1 MQSCLIIP
9 CHNEAHRLDRKAVEV
24 FIQST
29 PTIDLMMVDDG
40 SVDSTAEVLQALKS
54 TTSGRL
60 HVLCLASNQGKAEAV
75 RAGVHAVLA
84 LNRFDVVG
92 FCDADL
98 ATPLSEM
105 VRLTEVLDER
115 NADMVFGCRLLRLG
129 ADIQRSKARHYLGRV
144 FATVVS
150 LMLGLPVYDTQCGAK
165 VFRAPIACELFQ
177 AEFSSRWLF
186 DVELLAR
193 YLQSYG
199 RELTLSKVIEA
210 PLKVWID
217 HPGSKLTLRDFLIA
231 PFELWRIR
239 RRYRTSHLSD

>member
-1 MQSCLIIP
+1 MKICLIIP
-9 CHNEAHRLDRKAVEV
+9 CHNEARRLDRKAVEA

-165 VFRAPIACELFQ
+165 VFRAPIACELFE

-210 PLKVWID
+210 PLNVWID
-217 HPGSKLTLRDFLIA
+217 HPGSKLALRDFLIA

>member
-9 CHNEAHRLDRKAVEV
+9 CHNEAHRLDRKAVEA

-29 PTIDLMMVDDG
+29 PTIDLMLVDDG
-40 SVDSTAEVLQALKS
+40 SVDSTAEVLQALKA
-54 TTSGRL
+54 TTNDRL

-75 RAGVHAVLA
+75 RAGMQAALA
-84 LNRFDVVG
+84 LHRFDVVG

-105 VRLTEVLDER
+105 VRLTEVLDEQD
-115 NADMVFGCRLLRLG
+115 ADIAFGCRLLRLG
-129 ADIQRSKARHYLGRV
+129 ADIHRSKTRHYLGRF

-150 LMLGLPVYDTQCGAK
+150 SILGLPLYDTQCGAK
-165 VFRAPIACELFQ
+165 VFRVSIACEIFR
-177 AEFSSRWLF
+177 AEFSSRWFF

-193 YLQSYG
+193 YRQTYG
-199 RELTLSKVIEA
+199 REATLRKVIEI
-210 PLKVWID
+210 PLRTWID
-217 HPGSKLTLRDFLIA
+217 QPGSKLALWDFLMA

-239 RRYRTSHLSD
+239 RRYRAPHLTD

>member
-9 CHNEAHRLDRKAVEV
+9 CHNEADRLDRKAVEAFV
-24 FIQST
+24 QST

-40 SVDSTAEVLQALKS
+40 SDDATAEVLQALKN
-54 TTSGRL
+54 TTTRRV
-60 HVLCLASNQGKAEAV
+60 HVLFLPSNQGKAKAV
-75 RAGVHAVLA
+75 RAGVQAALA

-105 VRLTEVLDER
+105 VRLTELLDKQD
-115 NADMVFGCRLLRLG
+115 ADMVFGCRLLRLG
-129 ADIQRSKARHYLGRV
+129 ADIRRSKFRHYLGRI

-150 LMLGLPVYDTQCGAK
+150 SMHDLPVYDTQCGAK
-165 VFRAPIACELFQ
+165 VFRAPIACVIFE
-177 AEFSSRWLF
+177 AEFSTRWLF

-193 YLQSYG
+193 YLQSYD
-199 RELTLSKVIEA
+199 REFILSKVIEV

-217 HPGSKLTLRDFLIA
+217 RPDSKLTLHDFLMA
-231 PFELWRIR
+231 PFELWRIW
-239 RRYRTSHLSD
+239 RRYRTS

>member
-1 MQSCLIIP
+1 MP
-9 CHNEAHRLDRKAVEV
+9 CHNEARRLDRKAVEA

-54 TTSGRL
+54 ATSGRL
-60 HVLCLASNQGKAEAV
+60 HVLCLARNQGKAEAV

-105 VRLTEVLDER
+105 VRLTEVLDEH

-150 LMLGLPVYDTQCGAK
+150 SMLGLPVYDTQCGAK
-165 VFRAPIACELFQ
+165 VFRAPIARELFE

-193 YLQSYG
+193 YLQSYD
-199 RELTLSKVIEA
+199 RELTLSKVIEV
-210 PLKVWID
+210 PLNVWVD
-217 HPGSKLTLRDFLIA
+217 HPGSKLALSDFLIA

>member
-9 CHNEAHRLDRKAVEV
+9 CHNEAHRLDRKAVEA

-40 SVDSTAEVLQALKS
+40 SVDSTVEILQALRS

-115 NADMVFGCRLLRLG
+115 DADMIYGCRLLRLG
-129 ADIQRSKARHYLGRV
+129 ADIHRSKTRHYLGRL

-150 LMLGLPVYDTQCGAK
+150 SMLGLPVYDTQCGAK
-165 VFRAPIACELFQ
+165 VFRAAIACELFE

-210 PLKVWID
+210 PLNVWID
-217 HPGSKLTLRDFLIA
+217 HPGSKLALRDFLLA

-239 RRYRTSHLSD
+239 RRYRVPHLKN

>member
-9 CHNEAHRLDRKAVEV
+9 CHNEAHRLDRKAVEA

-54 TTSGRL
+54 TTNDRL
-60 HVLCLASNQGKAEAV
+60 HVRCLASNQGKAEAV
-75 RAGVHAVLA
+75 RAGMQAALA
-84 LNRFDVVG
+84 LNRFNVVG

-105 VRLTEVLDER
+105 VRLTEVLDEQD
-115 NADMVFGCRLLRLG
+115 ADMVFGCRLLRLG
-129 ADIQRSKARHYLGRV
+129 ADIHRSQTRHYLGRF

-150 LMLGLPVYDTQCGAK
+150 SILGLPVYDTQCGAK
-165 VFRAPIACELFQ
+165 VFRVSIACEIFR
-177 AEFSSRWLF
+177 AEFSSRWFF

-193 YLQSYG
+193 YRQTYG
-199 RELTLSKVIEA
+199 REATLRKVIEV
-210 PLKVWID
+210 PLRTWID
-217 HPGSKLTLRDFLIA
+217 QPGSKLALRDFLMA

-239 RRYRTSHLSD
+239 RRYRAPHLTD

>member
-1 MQSCLIIP
+1 MKVCLIIP
-9 CHNEAHRLDRKAVEV
+9 CHNEARRLDRTAFEELIRSTRHVE
-24 FIQST
+24 
-29 PTIDLMMVDDG
+29 LMMVDDG
-40 SVDSTAEVLQALKS
+40 SVDGTADIGRELEA
-54 TTSGRL
+54 TFPDRL
-60 HVLCLASNQGKAEAV
+60 HCLSLPSNQGKAEAV
-75 RAGVHAVLA
+75 RAGVQAALA

-115 NADMVFGCRLLRLG
+115 DADMVFGCRLLRLG
-129 ADIQRSKARHYLGRV
+129 ADIHRSKTRHYLGRV

-150 LMLGLPVYDTQCGAK
+150 SMLDLPVYDTQCGAK
-165 VFRAPIACELFQ
+165 VFRAPIACELFE

-210 PLKVWID
+210 PLNVWID
-217 HPGSKLTLRDFLIA
+217 HPGSKLALRDFLIA
-231 PFELWRIR
+231 PFDLWRIR
-239 RRYRTSHLSD
+239 RRYRTSCLSD

>member
-1 MQSCLIIP
+1 MKICLIIP
-9 CHNEAHRLDRKAVEV
+9 CHNEAGRLDRTALEELIRLTRHVE
-24 FIQST
+24 
-29 PTIDLMMVDDG
+29 LMMVDDG
-40 SVDSTAEVLQALKS
+40 SVDGTADIVTELEAAFPD
-54 TTSGRL
+54 RL
-60 HVLCLASNQGKAEAV
+60 HCLRLPSNQGKAEAV
-75 RAGVHAVLA
+75 RAGVHAVLS

-105 VRLTEVLDER
+105 IRLTEVLDEH
-115 NADMVFGCRLLRLG
+115 NADIVFGCRLLRLG
-129 ADIQRSKARHYLGRV
+129 ADIRRSKTRHYLGRF

-165 VFRAPIACELFQ
+165 VFRAPIACELFE
-177 AEFSSRWLF
+177 AGFSSRWLF

-199 RELTLSKVIEA
+199 RELTLSKVIEV
-210 PLKVWID
+210 PLNAWID
-217 HPGSKLTLRDFLIA
+217 HPGSKLALRDFLIA

>member
-1 MQSCLIIP
+1 MKVCLIIP
-9 CHNEAHRLDRKAVEV
+9 CHNEARRLDRTAFEELIRSTRYVE
-24 FIQST
+24 
-29 PTIDLMMVDDG
+29 LMMVDDG
-40 SVDSTAEVLQALKS
+40 SVDGTADIGRELEA
-54 TTSGRL
+54 TFPDRL
-60 HVLCLASNQGKAEAV
+60 HCLSLPSNQGKAEAV
-75 RAGVHAVLA
+75 RAGVQAALA

-115 NADMVFGCRLLRLG
+115 DADMVFGCRLLRLG
-129 ADIQRSKARHYLGRV
+129 ADIHRSKARHYLGRV

-150 LMLGLPVYDTQCGAK
+150 SMLDLPVYDTQCGAK
-165 VFRAPIACELFQ
+165 VFRAPIACELFA

-193 YLQSYG
+193 YLHSYG
-199 RELTLSKVIEA
+199 RESALSKVIEA
-210 PLKVWID
+210 PLNVWID
-217 HPGSKLTLRDFLIA
+217 HPGSKLALRDFLIA

-239 RRYRTSHLSD
+239 RRYLTSHLSD

>member
-9 CHNEAHRLDRKAVEV
+9 CHNEAHRLDRKAVEA

-40 SVDSTAEVLQALKS
+40 SVDSTAEVLQVLES
-54 TTSGRL
+54 TTNGRL

-75 RAGVHAVLA
+75 RAGVQAALA
-84 LNRFDVVG
+84 LDRFDAVG

-105 VRLTEVLDER
+105 VRLTEVLDEQD
-115 NADMVFGCRLLRLG
+115 ADIVFGCRLLRLG
-129 ADIQRSKARHYLGRV
+129 ADIHRSGTRHYLGRF

-150 LMLGLPVYDTQCGAK
+150 SILGLPVYDTQCGAK
-165 VFRAPIACELFQ
+165 VFRVSIACEIFR
-177 AEFSSRWLF
+177 AEFSSRWFF
-186 DVELLAR
+186 DVEFLAR
-193 YLQSYG
+193 YRQTYG
-199 RELTLSKVIEA
+199 REATLRMVIEI
-210 PLKVWID
+210 PLRTWID
-217 HPGSKLTLRDFLIA
+217 QPGSKLALREFLMA

-239 RRYRTSHLSD
+239 RRYRVPHLTD

>member
-9 CHNEAHRLDRKAVEV
+9 CHNEAHRLDRKAVEA

-54 TTSGRL
+54 TTNDRL
-60 HVLCLASNQGKAEAV
+60 HVRCLASNQGKAEAV
-75 RAGVHAVLA
+75 RAGMQAALA
-84 LNRFDVVG
+84 LDRFDVVG
-92 FCDADL
+92 FCDADF

-105 VRLTEVLDER
+105 VRLTEVLDEQD
-115 NADMVFGCRLLRLG
+115 ADIAFGCRLLRLG
-129 ADIQRSKARHYLGRV
+129 ADIHRSKTRHYLGRF

-150 LMLGLPVYDTQCGAK
+150 SILGLPVYDTQCGAK
-165 VFRAPIACELFQ
+165 VFRVSIACEIFR
-177 AEFSSRWLF
+177 AEFSSRWFF

-193 YLQSYG
+193 YRQTYG
-199 RELTLSKVIEA
+199 REATLRKVIEV
-210 PLKVWID
+210 PLQIWID
-217 HPGSKLTLRDFLIA
+217 QPGSKLVLRDFLMT

-239 RRYRTSHLSD
+239 RRYRASHLTD

>member
-105 VRLTEVLDER
+105 VRLTEVLDEWD
-115 NADMVFGCRLLRLG
+115 ADMVFGCRLLRLG
-129 ADIQRSKARHYLGRV
+129 ADIHRSKTRHYLGRV

-150 LMLGLPVYDTQCGAK
+150 SMLGLPVYDTQCGAK
-165 VFRAPIACELFQ
+165 VFRAPIACELFE

-210 PLKVWID
+210 PLNVWID
-217 HPGSKLTLRDFLIA
+217 HPGSKLTLRDYLVA

>member
-9 CHNEAHRLDRKAVEV
+9 CHNEAHRLDRKAVEA

-40 SVDSTAEVLQALKS
+40 SVDSTAEVLQVLKS
-54 TTSGRL
+54 TTNDRL

-75 RAGVHAVLA
+75 RAGVQAALA
-84 LNRFDVVG
+84 LHRFDVVG

-105 VRLTEVLDER
+105 VRLTEVLNEQD
-115 NADMVFGCRLLRLG
+115 ADIVFGCRLLRLG
-129 ADIQRSKARHYLGRV
+129 ADIHRSKTRHYLGRV

-150 LMLGLPVYDTQCGAK
+150 SILGLPVYDTQCGAK
-165 VFRAPIACELFQ
+165 VFRVSIACEIFR
-177 AEFSSRWLF
+177 AEFSSRWFF

-193 YLQSYG
+193 YRQTYG
-199 RELTLSKVIEA
+199 REATLRKVIEV
-210 PLKVWID
+210 PLRTWID
-217 HPGSKLTLRDFLIA
+217 QPGSKLVLRDFLMI

-239 RRYRTSHLSD
+239 RRYRASHQTD

>member
-1 MQSCLIIP
+1 MQICLIIP
-9 CHNEAHRLDRKAVEV
+9 CHNEAHRLDRKAVEA

-54 TTSGRL
+54 TTNDRL
-60 HVLCLASNQGKAEAV
+60 HVRCLASNQGKAEAV
-75 RAGVHAVLA
+75 RAGMQAALA
-84 LNRFDVVG
+84 LNRFNVVG

-105 VRLTEVLDER
+105 VRLTEVLDEQD
-115 NADMVFGCRLLRLG
+115 ADMVFGCRLLRLG
-129 ADIQRSKARHYLGRV
+129 ADIHRSGARHYLGRF

-150 LMLGLPVYDTQCGAK
+150 SILGLPVYDTQCGAK
-165 VFRAPIACELFQ
+165 VFRVSIACEIFR
-177 AEFSSRWLF
+177 AEFSSRWFF

-193 YLQSYG
+193 YRQTYG
-199 RELTLSKVIEA
+199 QEATLRKVIEV
-210 PLKVWID
+210 PLRTWID
-217 HPGSKLTLRDFLIA
+217 QPGSKLALWDFLMA

-239 RRYRTSHLSD
+239 RRYRGPHLND

>member
-9 CHNEAHRLDRKAVEV
+9 CHNEAHRLDRKAVEA

-40 SVDSTAEVLQALKS
+40 SVDSTAEVLQVLKS
-54 TTSGRL
+54 TTNDRL

-75 RAGVHAVLA
+75 RAGVQAALA
-84 LNRFDVVG
+84 LDRFDVVG

-105 VRLTEVLDER
+105 VRLTEVLDEQD
-115 NADMVFGCRLLRLG
+115 ADIAFGCRLLRLG
-129 ADIQRSKARHYLGRV
+129 ADIHRSKTRHYLGRF

-150 LMLGLPVYDTQCGAK
+150 SILGLPVYDTQCGAK
-165 VFRAPIACELFQ
+165 VFRVSIACEIFR
-177 AEFSSRWLF
+177 AEFSSRWFF

-193 YLQSYG
+193 YRHTYG
-199 RELTLSKVIEA
+199 RDATLRKVIEV
-210 PLKVWID
+210 PLWTWID
-217 HPGSKLTLRDFLIA
+217 QPGSKLALRDFLMA

-239 RRYRTSHLSD
+239 RRYRASHLTD

>member
-1 MQSCLIIP
+1 MKVCLIIP
-9 CHNEAHRLDRKAVEV
+9 CHNEARRLDRTAFEELIRSTRHVE
-24 FIQST
+24 
-29 PTIDLMMVDDG
+29 LMMVDDG
-40 SVDSTAEVLQALKS
+40 SVDGTADIGRELEA
-54 TTSGRL
+54 TFPDRL
-60 HVLCLASNQGKAEAV
+60 HCLSLPSNQGKAEAV

-105 VRLTEVLDER
+105 VRLTEVLDEWD
-115 NADMVFGCRLLRLG
+115 ADMVFGCRLLRLG

-150 LMLGLPVYDTQCGAK
+150 SMLGLPVYDTQCGAK
-165 VFRAPIACELFQ
+165 VFRAPIACELFE

-199 RELTLSKVIEA
+199 REATLSKVIEG
-210 PLKVWID
+210 PLNGWID
-217 HPGSKLTLRDFLIA
+217 HPGSKLALRDFLIA

>member
-1 MQSCLIIP
+1 MQSCFIIP
-9 CHNEAHRLDRKAVEV
+9 CHNEANRLDRKAVEA
-24 FIQST
+24 FLRST
-29 PTIDLMMVDDG
+29 STIDLMMVDDG
-40 SVDSTAEVLQALKS
+40 SDDTTAEVLQTLKN
-54 TTSGRL
+54 TTTGRL
-60 HVLCLASNQGKAEAV
+60 HVLFLPNNQGKAKAV
-75 RAGVHAVLA
+75 RAGVQAALA

-105 VRLTEVLDER
+105 ARLTEVLDER

-129 ADIQRSKARHYLGRV
+129 ADIRRLKTRHYLGRV

-150 LMLGLPVYDTQCGAK
+150 SMLGLPVYDTQCGAK
-165 VFRAPIACELFQ
+165 VFRAPIACELFA

-199 RELTLSKVIEA
+199 RALALSKVIEV
-210 PLKVWID
+210 PLNVWIN
-217 HPGSKLTLRDFLIA
+217 HPGSKLALRDFLIA

-239 RRYRTSHLSD
+239 RRYLTSHLSD

>member
-9 CHNEAHRLDRKAVEV
+9 CHNEAHRLDRKAVEA

-54 TTSGRL
+54 TTSDRL

-75 RAGVHAVLA
+75 RAGVQAALA

-105 VRLTEVLDER
+105 GSRQKPCDTTSLIFMMLHSRRHVSCWGTQNGYSIGVISPNSR
-115 NADMVFGCRLLRLG
+115 N
-129 ADIQRSKARHYLGRV
+129 I
-144 FATVVS
+144 
-150 LMLGLPVYDTQCGAK
+150 
-165 VFRAPIACELFQ
+165 
-177 AEFSSRWLF
+177 
-186 DVELLAR
+186 
-193 YLQSYG
+193 
-199 RELTLSKVIEA
+199 
-210 PLKVWID
+210 
-217 HPGSKLTLRDFLIA
+217 
-231 PFELWRIR
+231 
-239 RRYRTSHLSD
+239 

>member
-9 CHNEAHRLDRKAVEV
+9 CHNEAHRLDRKAVEA
-24 FIQST
+24 FIQSP

-60 HVLCLASNQGKAEAV
+60 HVLCLANNQGKAEAV
-75 RAGVHAVLA
+75 RAGVQAVLA

-105 VRLTEVLDER
+105 VRLTEVLDEQD
-115 NADMVFGCRLLRLG
+115 ADMVFGCRLLRRG
-129 ADIQRSKARHYLGRV
+129 ADIHRSKTRHYLGRV

-150 LMLGLPVYDTQCGAK
+150 SMLELPVYDTQCGAK
-165 VFRAPIACELFQ
+165 VFRAPIACELFE
-177 AEFSSRWLF
+177 AEYSSRW
-186 DVELLAR
+186 
-193 YLQSYG
+193 
-199 RELTLSKVIEA
+199 
-210 PLKVWID
+210 
-217 HPGSKLTLRDFLIA
+217 
-231 PFELWRIR
+231 
-239 RRYRTSHLSD
+239 

>member
-9 CHNEAHRLDRKAVEV
+9 CHNEARRLDRKAVEE
-24 FIQST
+24 FIRST

-75 RAGVHAVLA
+75 RAGVQAVLA

-105 VRLTEVLDER
+105 VRLIEVLDER
-115 NADMVFGCRLLRLG
+115 DADMVFGCRLLRLG
-129 ADIQRSKARHYLGRV
+129 ADIHRSKTRHYLGRV

-150 LMLGLPVYDTQCGAK
+150 SMLDLPVYDTQCGAK
-165 VFRAPIACELFQ
+165 VFRAPIACELFE

-199 RELTLSKVIEA
+199 RELTLSKVIEI
-210 PLKVWID
+210 PLNIWID
-217 HPGSKLTLRDFLIA
+217 HPVSKLALRDFLMA

-239 RRYRTSHLSD
+239 RRYRTFHLSD